1 MQNIVQSEE
10 RGIIKRMLIKCADV
24 SNPARSLKLCKEWAV
39 RIAEEYFA
47 QVNSVV
53 CNQRVAL
60 YIFIIFIIYIV
71 FIFTGSNLYEFL
83 NRWRWI
89 RSEER

>member
-1 MQNIVQSEE
+1 MCLKTVSIQCSLSYLNVLQLNSHYNVVQSEE

-47 QVNSVV
+47 QVTLES
-53 CNQRVAL
+53 A
-60 YIFIIFIIYIV
+60 
-71 FIFTGSNLYEFL
+71 FL
-83 NRWRWI
+83 EQSLFGRQN
-89 RSEER
+89 E